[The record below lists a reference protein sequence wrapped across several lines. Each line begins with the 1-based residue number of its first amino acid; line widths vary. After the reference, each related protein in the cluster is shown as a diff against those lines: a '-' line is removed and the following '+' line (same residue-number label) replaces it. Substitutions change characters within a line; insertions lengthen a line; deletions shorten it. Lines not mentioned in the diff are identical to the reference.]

1 MTLMEMD
8 ENLLI
13 KLKSLYSLPTTR
25 ILALSQVGLLEE
37 TKSKVIV
44 RLSVEAG
51 RLQIKEFNYFYS
63 HIFFSLQIFERRLLS
78 LYFSF
83 SSCSL

>member
-51 RLQIKEFNYFYS
+51 RLQI
-63 HIFFSLQIFERRLLS
+63 LALLS
-78 LYFSF
+78 VVT
-83 SSCSL
+83 

>member
-25 ILALSQVGLLEE
+25 ILALCQVGLLEE

-51 RLQIKEFNYFYS
+51 RLQI
-63 HIFFSLQIFERRLLS
+63 LALLS
-78 LYFSF
+78 VVT
-83 SSCSL
+83 

>member
-1 MTLMEMD
+1 MTLMDMD

-51 RLQIKEFNYFYS
+51 RLQI
-63 HIFFSLQIFERRLLS
+63 LALLS
-78 LYFSF
+78 VVT
-83 SSCSL
+83 

>member
-13 KLKSLYSLPTTR
+13 ELKSLYSLPITR

-44 RLSVEAG
+44 RLSVEEG
-51 RLQIKEFNYFYS
+51 RLQI
-63 HIFFSLQIFERRLLS
+63 LALLS
-78 LYFSF
+78 VVT
-83 SSCSL
+83 